1 MLKCNFECRSAISS
15 IEVRFRMLRGDF
27 ECCSVI
33 SGVQVRFRMLKCD
46 SERRTTARACF
57 GDRSSE
63 HYKVSYSLTCESSSA
78 CASKIQ
84 IFTPGPFER
93 RFHALGFCQK
103 FRVFDHVLLYKN
115 SINPKKNAA
124 LGRTLDTKKKKKRKE
139 KKRAMDS
146 Y

>member
-1 MLKCNFECRSAISS
+1 MLERDFECWSAIPSVGARFRVLKCDFECWRGRFRMLKCNFECRSAISS

-78 CASKIQ
+78 CASRFAHSCDAFQ
-84 IFTPGPFER
+84 ISPI
-93 RFHALGFCQK
+93 FCPT
-103 FRVFDHVLLYKN
+103 RGITKN
-115 SINPKKNAA
+115 
-124 LGRTLDTKKKKKRKE
+124 
-139 KKRAMDS
+139 
-146 Y
+146 